1 MHFIHDLKA
10 LSKTLQ
16 PNRAGKLFNPKYLRQ
31 LWGCPAACQSNI
43 ICCCEMCA
51 LRYSKKARGDA
62 RECRASWG
70 ILLGNVQ
77 CDPCCHLGTAPGLS
91 QLPEGVQGHPG
102 DNPRQSLEVKD
113 LRGQWD
119 PFLGQPSRAACPPA
133 SLELPHSAAVPR
145 QHPLLVGNFL
155 GPVLFQ
161 GNTYLAAHV
170 FRTTSQQG
178 WKQHFSQRVF
188 LHYVMR

>member
-1 MHFIHDLKA
+1 MIKLFVSFLSQSRACLPSIYFKSNLDCTSSAFGRNQPTSPSVVHFIHDLKA

-102 DNPRQSLEVKD
+102 DNPRQSLEVTPQRICVD
-113 LRGQWD
+113 NGT
-119 PFLGQPSRAACPPA
+119 PS
-133 SLELPHSAAVPR
+133 
-145 QHPLLVGNFL
+145 
-155 GPVLFQ
+155 
-161 GNTYLAAHV
+161 
-170 FRTTSQQG
+170 
-178 WKQHFSQRVF
+178 
-188 LHYVMR
+188 